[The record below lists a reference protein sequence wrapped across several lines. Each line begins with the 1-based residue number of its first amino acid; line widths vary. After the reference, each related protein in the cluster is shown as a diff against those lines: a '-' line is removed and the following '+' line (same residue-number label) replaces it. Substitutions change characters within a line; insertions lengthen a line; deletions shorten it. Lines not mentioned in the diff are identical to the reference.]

1 MKNQSSLTP
10 LILCIDFDPIDSA
23 LLSLCLVID
32 GEIVADIAKAYYALP
47 VRAVITDT
55 SRHLHER
62 TSVRRKAS
70 PEQAFY

>member
-1 MKNQSSLTP
+1 
-10 LILCIDFDPIDSA
+10 
-23 LLSLCLVID
+23 LVINV
-32 GEIVADIAKAYYALP
+32 EIIADKAKAYYALP
-47 VRAVITDT
+47 VGTVITGT